1 MYVYIM
7 RYYLHKDSSLSLS
20 LSHWICCDWK
30 FGCGKFQHEGFTLSI
45 DNKLGNFFL
54 VIIMYIP
61 IKKKV

>member
-1 MYVYIM
+1 M
-7 RYYLHKDSSLSLS
+7 RCYLRKASSLYLF
-20 LSHWICCDWK
+20 HWLCCDWK

>member
-1 MYVYIM
+1 MRCYV
-7 RYYLHKDSSLSLS
+7 HKSSSLY
-20 LSHWICCDWK
+20 LSHWLCCDWK